1 MGYFYLAHSKS
12 PCMDLARIMLVGAGG
27 FIGSIARYVTVRLVD
42 SRLNQVFPWGTF
54 TVNVVGCFLIGLAVG
69 VTGRYG
75 AAGDHWRIF
84 LGAGFC
90 GGFTTFS
97 AFALEN
103 HNLMI
108 DRLVGVGMLYI
119 IASVVLGI
127 LAVFAGHWCT
137 RFL

>member
-1 MGYFYLAHSKS
+1 
-12 PCMDLARIMLVGAGG
+12 MDFTRIVLVGLGG
-27 FIGSIARYVTVRLVD
+27 FLGSIARYITVRLVD
-42 SRLNQVFPWGTF
+42 SHFNQIVPWGTF
-54 TVNVVGCFLIGLAVG
+54 TVNVAGCFLIGILAG
-69 VTGRYG
+69 TLSRF
-75 AAGDHWRIF
+75 GDWGDQWRLF

-103 HNLMI
+103 HSLFVG
-108 DRLVGVGMLYI
+108 RLAGIGVLYI
-119 IASVVLGI
+119 IGSVVLGI